1 MKVGVIGSGVFGL
14 AIANLLLNNNN
25 DVCIWTEKEDPSEII
40 IPDDLDITNDYE
52 EIIKDKEII
61 FILTSSK
68 YVPATLENIKEYISP
83 NVPVVLGSKGL
94 LEDGTRLSEVLKEK
108 LPNNPSAII
117 SGPGFAKDVYCLEST
132 GFTIAT
138 EEKSVF
144 EKIKSCLSNTI
155 LEYSRDIQAIELA
168 GSLKNAY
175 AIGSGIIDGL
185 GLSYSTSMLYLT
197 LVFQEIS
204 KIYEE
209 MGSAKDSLTSL
220 AVFGDLVLSCTSNN
234 SRNFTYGTLLGKNLK
249 EAQDFVSNNTVEGYH
264 NLKALSILFK
274 SLAIEAPIINSI
286 KDIALERKSPTT
298 LKKLLRG

>member
-14 AIANLLLNNNN
+14 AIANLLLNNKN

-52 EIIKDKEII
+52 EIIKDKDIV

-68 YVPATLENIKEYISP
+68 YVPVTLENIKNYISP

-117 SGPGFAKDVYCLEST
+117 SGPGFAKDVYCLEPV

-138 EEKSVF
+138 EEKSIF
-144 EKIKSCLSNTI
+144 EMIKKCLSNTT
-155 LEYSRDIQAIELA
+155 LEYSKDIQAIELA
-168 GSLKNAY
+168 GALKNAY

-234 SRNFTYGTLLGKNLK
+234 SRNFTYGTLLGKNSFK
-249 EAQDFVSNNTVEGYH
+249 AQEFVSNNTVEGYQ
-264 NLKALSILFK
+264 NLKALSSLFESFSVDTPILDK
-274 SLAIEAPIINSI
+274 LASIVSGVIEPRVL
-286 KDIALERKSPTT
+286 KDD
-298 LKKLLRG
+298 LK